1 MKRLEVMKLDSRAK
15 LPTQFHPGDVG
26 IDLHTLDNYRI
37 EYKDGVVLIR
47 TGIAVSI
54 PEGYEGEIRPRSSTW
69 NRNTSAWHVHHGTID
84 SGYRGEIKV
93 GVSRI
98 REGYGWINDGERVA
112 QLCIRKVPKVTI
124 KEVST
129 LSDSDRGTKGFGS
142 TG

>member
-54 PEGYEGEIRPRSSTW
+54 PEG
-69 NRNTSAWHVHHGTID
+69 
-84 SGYRGEIKV
+84 
-93 GVSRI
+93 
-98 REGYGWINDGERVA
+98 
-112 QLCIRKVPKVTI
+112 
-124 KEVST
+124 
-129 LSDSDRGTKGFGS
+129 
-142 TG
+142 